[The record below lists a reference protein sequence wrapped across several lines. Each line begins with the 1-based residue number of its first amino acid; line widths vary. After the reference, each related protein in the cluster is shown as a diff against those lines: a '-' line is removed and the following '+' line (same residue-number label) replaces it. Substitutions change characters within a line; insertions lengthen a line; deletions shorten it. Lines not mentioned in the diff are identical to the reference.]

1 MDKMRKIGSIASSS
15 ILSKSKFFNTKDMI
29 TTTSPA
35 LNIALSGSIY
45 GGITP
50 GLTFLAG
57 PSRTFKTCMGLKMVS
72 AYLDKYPESMC
83 IFYDSEFGITED
95 YLKQMGVDT
104 DRVLHVPIEDIEQ
117 FKFDI
122 MQKLKEVV
130 RGDKII
136 IFVDSIGNL
145 ASKKEVE
152 DALKENAAAD
162 MTRSKQM
169 KSCFRMITPHL
180 TTKDIPMIAVN
191 HTYSTM
197 ELYSK
202 QVMSGGTG
210 PMYSANTVFIISR
223 AQEKDK
229 DNELEGFTFTI
240 NIEKSRFVKEKSKIP
255 LTVRFE
261 DGIDRYSGILD
272 IALEGGFIT
281 QPTKQTYQLT
291 SDQKLPPVKKKNVEP
306 LLDIIL
312 KDDGFAK
319 YIENKYKMTGVLQTS
334 TKKEEDDDE

>member
-1 MDKMRKIGSIASSS
+1 MKKIGSIKSSDV
-15 ILSKSKFFNTKDMI
+15 LSHSKFFNNKDMV
-29 TTTSPA
+29 TTSSPA
-35 LNIALSGSIY
+35 LNIALSGSID
-45 GGITP
+45 GGLTP

-57 PSRTFKTCMGLKMVS
+57 PSRTFKTCMGLKMVA
-72 AYLDKYPESMC
+72 AYLNKYPESMC
-83 IFYDSEFGITED
+83 IFYDSEFGVTPE
-95 YLKQMGVDT
+95 YLTQMGVDT
-104 DRVLHVPIEDIEQ
+104 ERVLHVPIEDVEQ

-130 RGDKII
+130 LGDKII
-136 IFVDSIGNL
+136 FFVDSIGNL
-145 ASKKEVE
+145 ASKKEVD
-152 DALKENAAAD
+152 DALSGNTAAD

-240 NIEKSRFVKEKSKIP
+240 NIEKSRFVKEKAKIP

-272 IALEGGFIT
+272 IALEGGFII

-291 SDQKLPPVKKKNVEP
+291 SNQKLPAVKKKNVEP
-306 LLDIIL
+306 LLDEVL
-312 KDDGFAK
+312 KDAKFAK
-319 YIENKYKMTGVLQTS
+319 YIENKYKMTGIQQIT
-334 TKKEEDDDE
+334 TKKDEEDDE